1 MTPPILHLRILP
13 TSNITKLVPN
23 EPKGIF
29 LSTNSDLDKVAL
41 ERNVEEAE
49 EEEEEEEKNV
59 EGEEEE
65 EEEEE

>member
-1 MTPPILHLRILP
+1 MTSPILHLRILP

-49 EEEEEEEKNV
+49 EEKNV